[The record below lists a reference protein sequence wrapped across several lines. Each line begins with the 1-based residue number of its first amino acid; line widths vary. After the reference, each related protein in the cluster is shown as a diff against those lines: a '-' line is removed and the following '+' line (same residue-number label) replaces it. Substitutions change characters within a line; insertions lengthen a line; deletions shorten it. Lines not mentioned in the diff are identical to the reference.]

1 MDANKIKFVDDD
13 GTVEV
18 LEPPMTARIHV
29 ENPTRPETPYIEG
42 IQEEESS
49 MQGLTEEQV
58 TEELQELQRFIEDTG
73 SAITLVLEQ
82 QRCDVS
88 SVEGIQEEESLVQGL
103 TEEQVTE
110 ELQTLQRFIE
120 GSAIALEQQRCDV
133 SSVEDIKDN
142 VLQQAAVPSLPDL
155 DHTIAQGVPD
165 VIKMDEVKV
174 PEQEYKETLSLVAN
188 TVQHAS
194 EHKPITPKGC
204 CILQ

>member
-1 MDANKIKFVDDD
+1 MDANKIKFVEDD

-29 ENPTRPETPYIEG
+29 ETPTRPETPYIEG

-49 MQGLTEEQV
+49 VQSTSG
-58 TEELQELQRFIEDTG
+58 D
-73 SAITLVLEQ
+73 S
-82 QRCDVS
+82 DPVS
-88 SVEGIQEEESLVQGL
+88 GESSVQGL

-110 ELQTLQRFIE
+110 ELQALQRFIE
-120 GSAIALEQQRCDV
+120 GSAITLVLEQQRCDV

>member
-1 MDANKIKFVDDD
+1 MDVNKIKFVDDD

-49 MQGLTEEQV
+49 VQGLTEEQV

-73 SAITLVLEQ
+73 SAITLV
-82 QRCDVS
+82 
-88 SVEGIQEEESLVQGL
+88 
-103 TEEQVTE
+103 
-110 ELQTLQRFIE
+110 
-120 GSAIALEQQRCDV
+120 LEQQRCDV

>member
-29 ENPTRPETPYIEG
+29 ETPPRPETPDLEG
-42 IQEEESS
+42 IQEEEREDHLLMKDEVVEIISS
-49 MQGLTEEQV
+49 SVKEQV
-58 TEELQELQRFIEDTG
+58 TVKSEVEE
-73 SAITLVLEQ
+73 A
-82 QRCDVS
+82 
-88 SVEGIQEEESLVQGL
+88 
-103 TEEQVTE
+103 
-110 ELQTLQRFIE
+110 
-120 GSAIALEQQRCDV
+120 A
-133 SSVEDIKDN
+133 SSVEDAVEQHVKEIEKMDN
-142 VLQQAAVPSLPDL
+142 VLLAAS
-155 DHTIAQGVPD
+155 QGTPD

-174 PEQEYKETLSLVAN
+174 PEEIDKETLSLVAN

>member
-49 MQGLTEEQV
+49 
-58 TEELQELQRFIEDTG
+58 
-73 SAITLVLEQ
+73 
-82 QRCDVS
+82 
-88 SVEGIQEEESLVQGL
+88 VQGL

-110 ELQTLQRFIE
+110 ELQALQRFIE